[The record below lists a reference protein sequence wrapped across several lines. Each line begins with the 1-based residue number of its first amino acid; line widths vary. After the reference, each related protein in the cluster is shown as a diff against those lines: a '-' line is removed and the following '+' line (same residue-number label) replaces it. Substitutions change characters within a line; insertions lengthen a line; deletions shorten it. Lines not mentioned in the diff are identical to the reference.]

1 SSFLIVWLYVG
12 RSIVAR
18 LTQLSGAMLGIAAGR
33 REVPVPAA
41 GSDEV
46 AAMGRAGGGVRRNA
60 MELDQVLAGRADA
73 AMRLGKL
80 VEERTSELQ
89 RRGAVLRV
97 TFDNMEH
104 GVLMFDRELKLAA
117 WNRQVMELLEL
128 PQAFLESDPR
138 YGDYLRFLSERGEY
152 GSTDVEAEVRR

>member
-1 SSFLIVWLYVG
+1 
-12 RSIVAR
+12 
-18 LTQLSGAMLGIAAGR
+18 
-33 REVPVPAA
+33 PAA

-46 AAMGRAGGGVRRNA
+46 AAMGRAVEVVRRNA
-60 MELDQVLAGRADA
+60 IELDRLLAERADA
-73 AMRLGKL
+73 AMRLEKL

-117 WNRQVMELLEL
+117 WNRQVVELLEL
-128 PQAFLESDPR
+128 PQAFLEGEPR
-138 YGDYLRFLSERGEY
+138 YGDYLRFLSEHREY
-152 GSTDVEAEVRR
+152 GANNVESEARRITANTDSVY